1 MAKNILICDDA
12 AFMRMM
18 IKDILTKNGYN
29 VVGEAENGA
38 KGIEKY
44 NELHP
49 DLVLMDITMPEMDG
63 IAALK
68 GIKQIDPNAHVF
80 RNGSAGN
87 GYRVHPGRSQ
97 GLYCKTVPGRP
108 CTGSRKEGCGLM
120 HIAITAI
127 DKADS
132 FAQLITVLIIFI
144 LVLAATLFTT
154 RWIAGYQKGQ
164 NKGKN
169 IEVVETYPIG
179 NGKYIQIV
187 RLAGTYAAI
196 AVCKDTVTMLA
207 EIPKEDIR
215 FPEDTGGMTL
225 HFKDLFQKAKD
236 ELPKEEVSSKE
247 E

>member
-1 MAKNILICDDA
+1 
-12 AFMRMM
+12 
-18 IKDILTKNGYN
+18 
-29 VVGEAENGA
+29 
-38 KGIEKY
+38 
-44 NELHP
+44 
-49 DLVLMDITMPEMDG
+49 
-63 IAALK
+63 
-68 GIKQIDPNAHVF
+68 
-80 RNGSAGN
+80 
-87 GYRVHPGRSQ
+87 
-97 GLYCKTVPGRP
+97 
-108 CTGSRKEGCGLM
+108 M

-169 IEVVETYPIG
+169 IEVLETYPIG

-236 ELPKEEVSSKE
+236 ELPKEGISSKE

>member
-1 MAKNILICDDA
+1 
-12 AFMRMM
+12 
-18 IKDILTKNGYN
+18 
-29 VVGEAENGA
+29 
-38 KGIEKY
+38 
-44 NELHP
+44 
-49 DLVLMDITMPEMDG
+49 
-63 IAALK
+63 
-68 GIKQIDPNAHVF
+68 
-80 RNGSAGN
+80 
-87 GYRVHPGRSQ
+87 
-97 GLYCKTVPGRP
+97 
-108 CTGSRKEGCGLM
+108 M

-164 NKGKN
+164 NKGQN
-169 IEVVETYPIG
+169 IEIVETYPIG

-215 FPEDTGGMTL
+215 FPEDTGGMAL

-236 ELPKEEVSSKE
+236 ELPKEGISSKE